1 MASIATP
8 LIVAFVLLG
17 IGLLLHIIGF
27 AVPQWHD
34 QEWMTSER
42 YLVRVTYGLW
52 RYCYNSWHR
61 RSMDPEVCTSIL
73 DSQYDRG
80 KRGME
85 THAVHTPFPI
95 YPLL

>member
-61 RSMDPEVCTSIL
+61 RSMDPEVCTSIV
-73 DSQYDRG
+73 DSQYDRDG
-80 KRGME
+80 E
-85 THAVHTPFPI
+85 AQTVSTVAVTFSGASKA
-95 YPLL
+95 